1 MPLNRL
7 SWTAFAAYWYDTRRF
22 ADVYFRRESLLPN
35 IKAAEKW
42 AQQSE
47 KRTERNKSVK
57 SRLRTLYKAAATAG
71 QPEVTRSVEGAFDKA
86 AAKGII
92 HPNKA
97 ARKKS
102 RLAKATQRNAVTP
115 ATTQK
120 TKSSRIKK

>member
-1 MPLNRL
+1 M
-7 SWTAFAAYWYDTRRF
+7 
-22 ADVYFRRESLLPN
+22 PN

-47 KRTERNKSVK
+47 KRAARNKSVK
-57 SRLRTLYKAAATAG
+57 SRLRTLYKSAASTG
-71 QPEVTRSVEGAFDKA
+71 QAESARTVESAFDKA

-102 RLAKATQRNAVTP
+102 RLAKTVQRSAATP
-115 ATTQK
+115 PTTQK
-120 TKSSRIKK
+120 TKSSRAKK